1 MIRLFTD
8 TSANLPLRVLREH
21 HISVLSFSYTVD
33 GEPVHYDEN
42 SSADF
47 DGKAFYGAMRDGAVV
62 KTSMINVVKFELP
75 FSEALQAG
83 DDVLYVGMSGG
94 ISGAAGAAAIA
105 VKDLR
110 QKYPDRRI
118 AAVDTYAA
126 SLGEGLQVLAAAR
139 MIKDGVPFDEI
150 EKTLLRE
157 RDFMCQYFTVD
168 DLVYLRRGGRISGAA
183 AMVGS
188 MLNIKPILTGDP
200 TGHIVSCGKSRG
212 MKRALTALADRY
224 AQLARDKTE
233 MIGIAH
239 ADNEEGH
246 QLLMNLLRE
255 RGFAGECLLVDYEP
269 VTGSHVGP
277 GTVALFFMG
286 TRK

>member
-8 TSANLPLRVLREH
+8 TSANLPLHILREH

-33 GEPVHYDEN
+33 GQAVHYDEN
-42 SSADF
+42 STVDF
-47 DGKAFYGAMRDGAVV
+47 DGKAFYGAMRNGAVV
-62 KTSMINVVKFELP
+62 KTSMINVVNFELP
-75 FSEALQAG
+75 FSETLQAG

-110 QKYPDRRI
+110 QKYPGRHI
-118 AAVDTYAA
+118 AAIDTYAA
-126 SLGEGLQVLAAAR
+126 SLGEGLQVLAAAQ
-139 MIKDGVPFDEI
+139 MIQDGMPFEEI
-150 EKTLLRE
+150 EKKLLHD

-168 DLVYLRRGGRISGAA
+168 DLMYLRRGGRISGAA
-183 AMVGS
+183 AVVGS
-188 MLNIKPILTGDP
+188 VLNIKPILTGDP

-212 MKRALTALADRY
+212 MKRALTALADKY
-224 AQLARDKTE
+224 AQLAQDHSGR
-233 MIGIAH
+233 IGIAH
-239 ADNEEGH
+239 ADNEEGY
-246 QLLMNLLRE
+246 QLLLSLLKE
-255 RGFAGECLLVDYEP
+255 RGFSGECLLVDYEP

>member
-8 TSANLPLRVLREH
+8 TSANLPLHMLRER

-33 GEPVHYDEN
+33 GQPMHYDET
-42 SSADF
+42 STEDF
-47 DGKAFYGAMRDGAVV
+47 DGKAFYGAMRNGAIV
-62 KTSMINVVKFELP
+62 KTSMINVVNFELP
-75 FSEALQAG
+75 FSEALQQG

-105 VKDLR
+105 AKDLR
-110 QKYPDRRI
+110 QKFPGRHI
-118 AAVDTYAA
+118 TAIDTYAA
-126 SLGEGLQVLAAAR
+126 SLGEGLQVLQAAK
-139 MIKDGVPFDEI
+139 MIEEGLPFEAI
-150 EKTLLRE
+150 EMRLLHD

-168 DLVYLRRGGRISGAA
+168 DLSYLRRGGRISGATA
-183 AMVGS
+183 VVGTV
-188 MLNIKPILTGDP
+188 LNIKPILTGDP

-212 MKRALTALADRY
+212 MKRALTTLADHY
-224 AQLARDKTE
+224 AHLARNKGE
-233 MIGIAH
+233 IIGVAH
-239 ADNEEGH
+239 ADNEEGS
-246 QLLMNLLRE
+246 QFLLDLLKD

-286 TRK
+286 TQK